1 MIGIRGLEPD
11 HPALTWAETD
21 VTVSNA
27 ETEVTSRE
35 MALTIVVVRY
45 QTELLTKRRAVD
57 YCRVKTALCLA
68 A

>member
-1 MIGIRGLEPD
+1 MSTP
-11 HPALTWAETD
+11 LTCGEII
-21 VTVSNA
+21 VTVSKA
-27 ETEVTSRE
+27 ETEVTVPE
-35 MALTIVVVRY
+35 IPLTIVFVRY

>member
-1 MIGIRGLEPD
+1 MSNP
-11 HPALTWAETD
+11 LTWGEMIL
-21 VTVSNA
+21 TVSKA
-27 ETEVTSRE
+27 ETESTARE
-35 MALTIVVVRY
+35 IPLTIVFVRY

>member
-1 MIGIRGLEPD
+1 MKGL
-11 HPALTWAETD
+11 LTCDKAG
-21 VTVSNA
+21 VTVSKA
-27 ETEVTSRE
+27 ETEVTSSE
-35 MALTIVVVRY
+35 MPPNIVVVRY

>member
-1 MIGIRGLEPD
+1 MTRL
-11 HPALTWAETD
+11 LTCGEID
-21 VTVSNA
+21 VTVSKA
-27 ETEVTSRE
+27 ETEVTARE
-35 MALTIVVVRY
+35 MARSLVSVRY